1 MTTLIASAL
10 KTANTWCRVQSL
22 LVITI
27 TAFTAAAIYM
37 SLVIIERQDS
47 LGKVSRYNVAYSA
60 SQGINEY
67 LRLRNRIAEYGDPSG
82 GVTRDEIQL
91 RFDILIGRMRLFQGG
106 EFQQFVRQSDRV
118 ADVVGRMTLV
128 LNDIG
133 SHLNQLDDP
142 RMRRYV
148 LERMTPLESDLVGL
162 SSRSNRYGAELVAA
176 DQSELIRLHYI
187 FSLLAL
193 CLVVCGLVL
202 IALLFRHNGL
212 LRRAHDRLHTLNES
226 LCATTDELGK
236 ANGAVQLANDEL
248 REQNALF
255 DAALSN
261 MSQGLCMFDGD
272 QHLIV
277 SNRRFAVLYG
287 LGDEP
292 LECGWTLSS
301 IVDQTVKA
309 GTFSRDNAKQYLAE
323 QRAHILRKEPALMHQ
338 ELADGRI
345 IAMSFHPL
353 ADDGWIA
360 TYEDITE
367 RHHAHQQIAH
377 MARHDPLTDLP
388 NRMHLRE
395 RLDDALDRARRN
407 GDSLAVF
414 LMDLDNFK
422 SLNDTLGQQIGDE
435 LLRQVAQ
442 RAVSLVRHDD
452 TVSRT
457 DADEFVLVWSDVE
470 SREQANRLSERM
482 IKLVS
487 EPYWLNGHQVMIGA
501 SVGGALAFEHGD
513 TAEDLLKNA
522 DMALSRAKAE
532 GRGAHHCFEPEM
544 DTRLR
549 WHRRIETDLHA
560 ADLHNQL
567 EMAYQP
573 IIRLSDSKIVAVEA
587 LLRWNHPDHGYISP
601 ADFIPVAEHSG
612 AIVALGA
619 WALRTA
625 CEESTRFPKD
635 VSVAVNLSAIQFR
648 RDNIVETVAHTLED
662 VGLDPKRLEIEVT
675 ESLFLEDSREVL
687 KTLDKFRAQGIK
699 LSLDDFGTGYSSL
712 NYLHKFKV
720 DKLKIDRAFVQK
732 ITEGA
737 DGLAIVRAIV
747 GLASTL
753 DIETTAEGIETAQQ
767 LDIIRRTGC
776 DQAQGFLIS
785 KPKSA
790 VEIQTLLSRQ
800 VHGVAAA

>member
-10 KTANTWCRVQSL
+10 RNAARWCRVQNL
-22 LVITI
+22 LVVTI
-27 TAFTAAAIYM
+27 AAFAAAAIYM
-37 SLVIIERQDS
+37 SFVISERQDS

-60 SQGINEY
+60 SQGMNEY

-106 EFQQFVRQSDRV
+106 DFQQFVNQSDRV
-118 ADVVGRMTLV
+118 GDVVTRMNII

-133 SHLNQLDDP
+133 PRLADLDDP

-148 LERMTPLESDLVGL
+148 LDMMAPLETDLVGL
-162 SSRSNRYGAELVAA
+162 ASRSNRYGAELVAA
-176 DQSELIRLHYI
+176 DQNDLIRLHYI

-193 CLVVCGLVL
+193 GLVVCGLVL
-202 IALLFRHNGL
+202 IALLFRHNRL

-226 LCATTDELGK
+226 LRATTDELGK
-236 ANGAVQLANDEL
+236 ANGAVQLVNDEL
-248 REQNALF
+248 REQNELF

-277 SNRRFAVLYG
+277 SNRRFATLYG
-287 LGDEP
+287 LGYEP
-292 LECGWTLSS
+292 LESGLTLDS
-301 IVDQTVKA
+301 IIEQTVKA
-309 GTFSRDNAKQYLAE
+309 GACSQDSAKQYLAE

-338 ELADGRI
+338 EMADGRI
-345 IAMSFHPL
+345 TAISFHPL

-395 RLDDALDRARRN
+395 RLDDALDRARRS

-422 SLNDTLGQQIGDE
+422 SLNDTLGHQIGDE

-442 RAVSLVRHDD
+442 RAVSLVRHND

-457 DADEFVLVWSDVE
+457 GADEFVVVWGDVD
-470 SREQANRLSERM
+470 SREQANRLAERM
-482 IKLVS
+482 IKLIS
-487 EPYWLNGHQVMIGA
+487 EPYWLNGHQVVIGA
-501 SVGGALAFEHGD
+501 SVGSALAFEHGD
-513 TAEDLLKNA
+513 TAEELLKNA
-522 DMALSRAKAE
+522 DMALSRAKAG

-544 DTRLR
+544 DMRLR

-560 ADLHNQL
+560 ADLHDQL

-587 LLRWNHPDHGYISP
+587 LLRWNHPEHGYISP

-612 AIVALGA
+612 AIVGLGA

-625 CEESTRFPKD
+625 CEETTRFPKD

-648 RDNIVETVAHTLED
+648 RDNIVETVTHTLED
-662 VGLDPKRLEIEVT
+662 VGLDPERLEIEVT

-687 KTLDKFRAQGIK
+687 KALDQLRAQGIR

-712 NYLHKFKV
+712 NYLRKFKV

-732 ITEGA
+732 ITEEA

-753 DIETTAEGIETAQQ
+753 DIETIAEGIETAQQ

-790 VEIQTLLSRQ
+790 VEIQTMLSRQ
-800 VHGVAAA
+800 AHWVAAA